1 MGQETEDLADSEP
14 AEFVVLPQ
22 MRIRL
27 RPSLAVRCEI
37 GADEAMFVDEESG
50 KTMRLRIAPSVSHL
64 VCALAKRRSFTQI
77 RDLPTEDAYER
88 LCFVQLLYERECIQ
102 VMTGRDLASR
112 RRAMNNG
119 HVE

>member
-1 MGQETEDLADSEP
+1 MKTQVDRLRRQETEDLADSEP

-64 VCALAKRRSFTQI
+64 VCALAKRRYGSF
-77 RDLPTEDAYER
+77 RFESCSR
-88 LCFVQLLYERECIQ
+88 LLRANLRLLEPFRTPHSYFSIE
-102 VMTGRDLASR
+102 S
-112 RRAMNNG
+112 
-119 HVE
+119 